1 MLCHILMQN
10 VSEDI
15 VAVVGGMVEELIYC
29 GQLLGRA
36 VVDLSIPIQCKQPT
50 DVLKGRPIVGRDEN
64 TRG

>member
-1 MLCHILMQN
+1 MQN

-15 VAVVGGMVEELIYC
+15 VAVVGGMVEELVYG

-50 DVLKGRPIVGRDEN
+50 DVLEGRPVVGRDEN